1 MIDQKIVTRAII
13 EQYTSKLL
21 SRLEPDVAICGA
33 GPSGLVAAYYLARAG
48 KKVAELV
55 AER

>member
-1 MIDQKIVTRAII
+1 MIHHKIVTRAII
-13 EQYTSKLL
+13 ERYTSKLL
-21 SRLEPDVAICGA
+21 SRLELDAAICGA
-33 GPSGLVAAYYLARAG
+33 GPSGLVAACYLAWAG

>member
-13 EQYTSKLL
+13 ERYTSKLL
-21 SRLEPDVAICGA
+21 SRLELDVAICRS
-33 GPSGLVAAYYLARAG
+33 GPSGLVAAYYLAKARE
-48 KKVAELV
+48 KVAELV

>member
-13 EQYTSKLL
+13 ERCTSKLL
-21 SRLEPDVAICGA
+21 SHLKLDVATCGA
-33 GPSGLVAAYYLARAG
+33 GPSGLVAAYYPARAR